1 MPNLCKWAEVLCRT
15 ARVGLTGMVENRLC
29 SVTVVPWDLAALL
42 LVTTEPLW
50 SYVIAVPAGELNIMI
65 SKY

>member
-1 MPNLCKWAEVLCRT
+1 
-15 ARVGLTGMVENRLC
+15 MVENRLC

-50 SYVIAVPAGELNIMI
+50 SYVMAVPAGELNIMI